1 MYQIDMLPAAHG
13 DCLWVTWGTAQDLH
27 HMLIDGGP
35 PGTGPTLR
43 RRVEQALQAAGG
55 RLHIDLLVVSHIDS
69 DHIGGILSLLQAL
82 PAGVTFG
89 DVWFNAYRHLRPPD
103 LLGVVQGEKLTK
115 LLAEKKLPHNLA
127 FSGKAVVV
135 PPTGPLPQIALTGGM
150 TLTLLSPTPDKLA
163 RLAPTWADEARKA
176 GLKAGAPAARRAT
189 DDFLGKKDKWPPNLA
204 DLENEKSDHDD
215 SAANGSSI
223 AFIAAFGGK
232 SCLFAADAHADVL
245 TASLKRL
252 GAPVKLDAFKLPH
265 HGAGANLSPELL
277 TCVDCD
283 RFLISTNG
291 DIHKHPDF
299 AAVARILKRE
309 SKTPPTLIFNYRSAT
324 TSVWEGLS
332 KLPGAPAANLIF
344 PTDDAGGAVIDLENN
359 DG

>member
-35 PGTGPTLR
+35 PGTGPALR

-89 DVWFNAYRHLRPPD
+89 DIWFNAYRHLTPSD
-103 LLGVVQGEKLTK
+103 TLGAVQGETLTA
-115 LLAEKKLPHNLA
+115 LLAEKNLPHNRA
-127 FSGKAVVV
+127 FGGEAVVV
-135 PPTGPLPQIALTGGM
+135 PPAGPLPEITLPGGM

-163 RLAPTWADEARKA
+163 RLAPKWADEVRNA
-176 GLKAGAPAARRAT
+176 GLEPGVPAASPSA
-189 DDFLGKKDKWPPNLA
+189 DLLGKKDVWPPDLTALA
-204 DLENEKSDHDD
+204 TSPFVGDG

-223 AFIAAFGGK
+223 AFIATFDGK

-252 GAPVKLDAFKLPH
+252 GAPLKLDAFKLPH
-265 HGAGANLSPELL
+265 HGAAANLSPELL
-277 TCVDCD
+277 ACVDCD

-291 DIHKHPDF
+291 DIYKHPDF

-309 SKTPPTLIFNYRSAT
+309 SKTPPTLIFNRRSET
-324 TSVWEGLS
+324 TSVWE
-332 KLPGAPAANLIF
+332 KLPELPDAPAANLIF
-344 PTDDAGGAVIDLENN
+344 PTDDAGGAVIDLEND